1 MKTLLKLQ
9 TILLIVATVFIAT
22 SCDDD
27 DDEDNPIIIETN
39 TIADFVVANQANYSS
54 LLAALQK
61 ADLVETLQSE
71 GPFTVFAPDN
81 DAFDSF
87 LSAAGFNNLDEVPV
101 DVLTQILLNH
111 VVSGAVESSALSTGY
126 IETLAT
132 ATPNMANVNMY
143 VNTSSGVMLNGVST
157 VTNANNMVD
166 NGVVHLV
173 DEVIGLPTVVTFA
186 TADPN
191 FSILVEALTRDD
203 QPDFVSVLSTA
214 DGTDPAP
221 FTVFAPTNDAFA
233 ALLTELNASSLAD
246 IDTETLTATL
256 NTHVVGGANVTS
268 DMLSDGMTINTLGA
282 DLTANV
288 SGGATLTDPNGRVS
302 NITAVNVQASNGV
315 IHVIDT
321 VVLPQL

>member
-9 TILLIVATVFIAT
+9 TIILVIASMMLFT
-22 SCDDD
+22 SCDDND
-27 DDEDNPIIIETN
+27 NDNSMMDESY

-54 LLAALQK
+54 LLAALDK
-61 ADLVETLQSE
+61 AGLVETLQGE

-81 DAFDSF
+81 DAFAAF
-87 LSAAGFNNLDEVPV
+87 LGAAGFASLDDVPT
-101 DVLTQILLNH
+101 DALTQILLNH
-111 VVSGAVESSALSTGY
+111 VVMGSVESSALSTGY
-126 IETLAT
+126 IETMAT
-132 ATPNMANVNMY
+132 ATPNMSNVNMY
-143 VNTSSGVMLNGVST
+143 INTSAGVMLNGVSS
-157 VTNANNMVD
+157 VTSADNMVD

-221 FTVFAPTNDAFA
+221 YTVFAPTNDAFA
-233 ALLTELNASSLAD
+233 SLLTELGASSLAD
-246 IDTETLTATL
+246 IDQETLTATL
-256 NTHVVGGANVTS
+256 NTHVVGGANVTD
-268 DMLSDGMTINTLGA
+268 DMLSDNMTINTLGA
-282 DLTANV
+282 DLMVNV
-288 SGGATLTDPNGRVS
+288 SGGATLTDANGRVS
-302 NITAVNVQASNGV
+302 NITAVNVQATNGV
-315 IHVIDT
+315 IHVIDK